1 MREILFRGKTKH
13 GKWVYGWFCGK
24 TLNHM
29 MDGTEEC
36 SQIIHSDTLY
46 WHVVEPETV
55 GQFTGLTDKNGKKI
69 FEGDI
74 VKCRHRLYRI
84 SFEEL
89 EDKKIRRSYGK
100 EIEEASVGGFNC
112 LYWRNYT
119 VSIYD
124 GCVRIQNG
132 SDSHY
137 IRKNYIYNHAIEV
150 IGNIHDN
157 PELLEEGDS

>member
-1 MREILFRGKTKH
+1 MNREILFRGKQKKN
-13 GKWVYGWFCGK
+13 GEWVCGDLMHSEGRTYCGIYAE
-24 TLNHM
+24 TL
-29 MDGTEEC
+29 GE
-36 SQIIHSDTLY
+36 IR
-46 WHVVEPETV
+46 PETV
-55 GQFTGLTDKNGKKI
+55 GQFTGLTDRNGKKI

-74 VKCRHRLYRI
+74 VKCRHRLYSI
-84 SFEEL
+84 SFEKL

-112 LYWRNYT
+112 LYWRNYA

-124 GCVRIQNG
+124 GCVKIQNG

-157 PELLEEGDS
+157 PELLEGGVDNGNL